1 MVRFKNM
8 KKTELSNTKSFKP
21 DLSVDLAG
29 IKLKN
34 PVIAASGTCGYG
46 EELSHYIDLNS
57 LGAIVVK
64 GLCLKPKSGNP
75 TPRIVE
81 TPCGMLNSIG
91 LENVGVD
98 GFIQDKLPFLKK
110 FDLPVFVNFFGN
122 NIEEYGEVARRLDG
136 VPGIT
141 GLELNISCPNVKSG
155 GIAFGVDP
163 KEASKVVKTVKRS
176 SKLPLVTKLS
186 PNVTDIKVMA
196 KAVEEAGTD
205 AISLI
210 NTLTAMVVDVEKRRP
225 KLANIVGGLSG
236 PAIKPIAVR
245 MVWEVCQV
253 VHVPVI
259 GIGGIMTA
267 EDAMEFIIVG
277 ASAVQVGTANF
288 LNPKVTMHIVRG
300 ISDYL
305 EQQNVTRLRDLI
317 GTLDIN

>member
-1 MVRFKNM
+1 
-8 KKTELSNTKSFKP
+8 
-21 DLSVDLAG
+21 
-29 IKLKN
+29 
-34 PVIAASGTCGYG
+34 
-46 EELSHYIDLNS
+46 
-57 LGAIVVK
+57 
-64 GLCLKPKSGNP
+64 
-75 TPRIVE
+75 
-81 TPCGMLNSIG
+81 MLNSIG

-98 GFIQDKLPFLKK
+98 GFIQDKLPFLEK

-136 VPGIT
+136 VPGIA

-163 KEASKVVKTVKRS
+163 KEASKVVKTVKQA
-176 SKLPLVTKLS
+176 SKLPLITKLS

-210 NTLTAMVVDVEKRRP
+210 NTLTAMVVDVKKRRP

-253 VHVPVI
+253 VRVPVI

-267 EDAMEFIIVG
+267 EDAVEFIIVG

-288 LNPKVTMHIVRG
+288 LNPKATMHIVRG
-300 ISDYL
+300 VSDYL
-305 EQQNVTRLRDLI
+305 EQQNITKLRDLI

>member
-1 MVRFKNM
+1 M
-8 KKTELSNTKSFKP
+8 SNIKPFKP
-21 DLSVDLAG
+21 DLSVDIAG

-34 PVIAASGTCGYG
+34 PVMAASGTCGYG
-46 EELSHYIDLNS
+46 EELSAYIDLNS

-122 NIEEYGEVARRLDG
+122 SVEEYGEVARRLDG
-136 VPGIT
+136 VSGIA
-141 GLELNISCPNVKSG
+141 GLELNISCPNVKRG

-163 KEASKVVKTVKRS
+163 KEASKVVKIVKGAT
-176 SKLPLVTKLS
+176 KLPLITKLS

-210 NTLTAMVVDVEKRRP
+210 NTLAAMVIDVEKRRP
-225 KLANIVGGLSG
+225 KLANITGGLSG

-253 VHVPVI
+253 VSVPVI
-259 GIGGIMTA
+259 GIGGIMSA
-267 EDAMEFIIVG
+267 EDAIEFFIVG

-288 LNPKVTMHIVRG
+288 LNPNVTTYITCG

-305 EQQNVTRLRDLI
+305 KRQKILKLSDLI
-317 GTLDIN
+317 GTLDV

>member
-1 MVRFKNM
+1 M
-8 KKTELSNTKSFKP
+8 SNIKPFKP
-21 DLSVDLAG
+21 DLSIDIAG

-34 PVIAASGTCGYG
+34 PVMAASGTCGYG
-46 EELSHYIDLNS
+46 EELSAYIDLNS

-98 GFIQDKLPFLKK
+98 GFIQDKLPFLKH

-122 NIEEYGEVARRLDG
+122 SVEEYGEVARRLDG
-136 VPGIT
+136 IPGIA
-141 GLELNISCPNVKSG
+141 GLELNISCPNIKSG

-163 KEASKVVKTVKRS
+163 KEASKVVRIVKGAT
-176 SKLPLVTKLS
+176 KLPLVTKLS

-205 AISLI
+205 SISLI
-210 NTLTAMVVDVEKRRP
+210 NTLTAMVIDVEKRRP
-225 KLANIVGGLSG
+225 KLANITGGLSG

-253 VHVPVI
+253 VSVPVI
-259 GIGGIMTA
+259 GIGGIMSA
-267 EDAMEFIIVG
+267 EDAIEFFIVG

-288 LNPKVTMHIVRG
+288 LNPKVTTHITRG

-305 EQQNVTRLRDLI
+305 KRQKISTLRGLI
-317 GTLDIN
+317 GTLDA